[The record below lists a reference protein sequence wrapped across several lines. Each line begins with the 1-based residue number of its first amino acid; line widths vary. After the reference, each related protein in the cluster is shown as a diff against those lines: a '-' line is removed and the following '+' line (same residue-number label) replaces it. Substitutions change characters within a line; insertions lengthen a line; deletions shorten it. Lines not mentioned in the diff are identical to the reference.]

1 LSLETPDSDA
11 LQIDT
16 GPAENPKSA
25 GLICGQSQHSGVMS
39 QRFPPLLAASA
50 MGVYLLLVVGATTA
64 VTDAATACAAW
75 PACGNGLQL
84 PTASAGWVALG
95 HRAVAAVVGVLVLA
109 TGVAAW
115 RARPDRRVA
124 VALVGSLLLY
134 PIQSLL
140 GAYVATNG
148 REALATVA
156 GATVTLSAVHLAGG
170 VLVFFGLLAALAW
183 ELEDRTGDP
192 DDEPAVDPG
201 GPEPAAEPLDPG
213 PGPEIPS
220 WADDPTRRARLT
232 AAAYFRLM
240 KPRLMWLL
248 CLVASAAMA
257 LAGGTGLS
265 VPVVAATLTGGALS
279 IGASGTFNHVLERDI
294 DRRMQRTNDR
304 PLAVDLVSVRNAV
317 AFGLLL
323 TVVSVGLFA
332 WVNLLAAVLGFVAI
346 VFYSVVYTLVLKP
359 NTVQNTVIGGAAGA
373 LPALIGWAAVT
384 GEIGAGGVALAALIF
399 LWTPAH
405 FYNLALAYK
414 DDYERGGFPMMPV
427 VRGETAT
434 RRHIVWYF
442 GATLSVAAAMVGLG
456 RLDWLYGLAGVGG
469 GAVFLWTIVRLH
481 YERDESA
488 AFRAFHASNA
498 YLGVVLLS
506 VVVDALAL

>member
-1 LSLETPDSDA
+1 MAGSYGAVASGE
-11 LQIDT
+11 
-16 GPAENPKSA
+16 SA
-25 GLICGQSQHSGVMS
+25 GLICRRTQSVVVTSK
-39 QRFPPLLAASA
+39 RFPALLAASA

-64 VTDAATACAAW
+64 VTDAAASCAAW
-75 PACGNGLQL
+75 PACGDGFAL
-84 PTASAGWVALG
+84 PSDAAGWVALG
-95 HRAVAAVVGVLVLA
+95 HRAVAFLVGLLVLA

-115 RARPDRRVA
+115 RARPDRRVRAALA
-124 VALVGSLLLY
+124 VAFLLY
-134 PIQSLL
+134 PVESVL
-140 GAYVATNG
+140 GAYVAVADAAT
-148 REALATVA
+148 LATVA
-156 GATVTLSAVHLAGG
+156 GVPVTLSALHLAGG
-170 VLVFFGLLAALAW
+170 LVVFGGLLAALAW
-183 ELEDRTGDP
+183 ELEARTGDP
-192 DDEPAVDPG
+192 DEDRSATSA
-201 GPEPAAEPLDPG
+201 PEPAAEPLDDG
-213 PGPEIPS
+213 PRPAVPAWG
-220 WADDPTRRARLT
+220 DDPLRRARMT
-232 AAAYFRLM
+232 AGAYFRLM

-248 CLVASAAMA
+248 CLVASASMA

-279 IGASGTFNHVLERDI
+279 IGASGTFNHVLERDV
-294 DRRMQRTNDR
+294 DRRMQRTSDR

-332 WVNLLAAVLGFVAI
+332 WVNLLAAVLGLVAI
-346 VFYSVVYTLVLKP
+346 VFYSVIYTLVLKP

-384 GEIGAGGVALAALIF
+384 GEVGLGGVALATLIF

-427 VRGETAT
+427 VRGETTT

-442 GATLSVAAAMVGLG
+442 GATLAVGAAMVGLG
-456 RLDWLYGLAGVGG
+456 RLDWLYAFAGVVVGS
-469 GAVFLWTIVRLH
+469 VFLWAIVRLH

-498 YLGVVLLS
+498 YLGVVLLA
-506 VVVDALAL
+506 VVVDALAV